1 MKGHTKIELT
11 DVKTG
16 KVQVIEDD
24 NIVTDYFRKLLT
36 PHYPFVWTWNDTID
50 IGTVGVDP
58 NNKNA
63 VNTPFDDFAGLIM
76 FKEQLDAD
84 PSNYRPNGTMT
95 AHADKNTYIGPDLT
109 RGSFNKNL
117 SSYSFD
123 YSSDGGETKVVMVWD
138 FGLEQGNG
146 TIGTVC
152 LCNPMDAKIGYGSNY
167 VVPSTVEELGFFFH
181 HSELPRVEPIFR
193 IQEDFDV
200 ETAGKVNGTTLP
212 ASINPNIFPIYLN
225 TEHGKVVCIDASLI
239 YNDCIR
245 FIEIDTNGTSVQPIN
260 RRVLYSTADN
270 NISYSNS
277 TSFNHRL
284 TKFTKCWV
292 HYLPLDTVERYT
304 GTSRPTTYD
313 TNFANSLARCDF
325 MCGIDGNGNFWYVK
339 NTGFYLNDTH
349 WSYSNTAPEAMRFSW
364 KKNETI
370 KLCRVNLK
378 TFETT
383 DFIIT
388 NTTGEDHI
396 TVGCNSCEYVSG
408 IYLPPFLANI
418 TVVKDYFVFHHS
430 NGRYYA
436 INLLNNSDVKEFKYA
451 DSSEPVVFAN
461 TNGTWL
467 NGPGNSSNRSR
478 TSVNMIGN
486 FSFVE
491 PNHIYFCKT
500 GLLSTETTQLLVAD
514 TDNFE
519 VKYVNCVAHVNS
531 PRSITV
537 KSVGSN
543 GFVPLGDS
551 DCEQILY
558 QNLYSTGVVWTDVQK
573 CFIHEL
579 SWMQW
584 WKPMGLITINRL
596 ADPVTKTADMTM
608 RITYTLTA

>member
-95 AHADKNTYIGPDLT
+95 AHADKNIYIGPDLT

-123 YSSDGGETKVVMVWD
+123 YSSGGGETKVVMVWD

-181 HSELPRVEPIFR
+181 HSELPRVEPVFR
-193 IQEDFDV
+193 IQEDFAL
-200 ETAGKVNGTTLP
+200 ETDGKINGSLP
-212 ASINPNIFPIYLN
+212 SADITMNLHPIYLN
-225 TEHGKVVCIDASLI
+225 TEHGRVVCMDVNFI

-245 FIEIDTNGTSVQPIN
+245 LIEIDTNGTSVQPIN
-260 RRVLYSTADN
+260 RRVMR
-270 NISYSNS
+270 S
-277 TSFNHRL
+277 TSKVDAYYSSSTFSNHRL
-284 TKFTKCWV
+284 TKFTKCQT
-292 HYLPLDTVERYT
+292 HYLPLDSVERYT
-304 GTSRPTTYD
+304 STTRPTAYD
-313 TNFANSLARCDF
+313 ANFANPVSCYDF
-325 MCGIDGNGNFWYVK
+325 MCGLDGNGNLWYVK
-339 NTGFYLNDTH
+339 NAGFYMNDPG
-349 WSYSNTAPEAMRFSW
+349 WAYSTTAPEAMRFNW

-383 DFIIT
+383 DFVVT
-388 NTTGEDHI
+388 NTTGDDYI
-396 TVGCNSCEYVSG
+396 TVGACSSG
-408 IYLPPFLANI
+408 YSSYGYLPGFLANI

-430 NGRYYA
+430 NGHYYA

-451 DSSEPVVFAN
+451 DSNEPVVLAN
-461 TNGTWL
+461 SNGTYVE
-467 NGPGNSSNRSR
+467 GSGSSTKRYR
-478 TSVNMIGN
+478 TYASMRGH

-491 PNHIYFCKT
+491 PNHIYFCKD
-500 GLLSTETTQLLVAD
+500 GILSEKTTQLFIVD
-514 TDNFE
+514 TDTFE
-519 VKYVNCVAHVNS
+519 VRYVNCVAHVSS
-531 PRSITV
+531 PRDIDV
-537 KSVGSN
+537 KSVSSSGY
-543 GFVPLGDS
+543 VLIGDS
-551 DCEQILY
+551 DCEQVLY
-558 QNLYSTGVVWTDVQK
+558 PVLNAYSGVWTDERK
-573 CFIHEL
+573 CMVHEL
-579 SWMQW
+579 AWMQW
-584 WKPMGLITINRL
+584 WKPTGLITINTL
-596 ADPVTKTADMTM
+596 AEPVTKTADMTM